1 MTYFTLLTADTEEHR
16 SLVKGLG
23 LIKDTISQV
32 NTQVSEYEKVAR
44 LREISL
50 RLDPKG
56 PGRLKDGQLFR
67 REDLLQGN
75 RTLLREGTVTWKF
88 SGRQKGL

>member
-1 MTYFTLLTADTEEHR
+1 MK
-16 SLVKGLG
+16 SLG

-32 NTQVSEYEKVAR
+32 NTQVSEYEKFTR

-50 RLDPKG
+50 RLDPKT

-67 REDLLQGN
+67 REDLMQEN
-75 RTLLREGTVTWKF
+75 RTLLHEGAVTLKF
-88 SGRQKGL
+88 SGRRKGL